1 MLATPRSGDA
11 VFSFGPDMVVRTWNE
26 ALERLTGT
34 KAEDAIGRPCWT
46 LLGAVTD
53 RGDLVCHAGCSGA
66 RLAREGWP
74 VPCRHVLIRTA
85 SGRKRIGMS
94 TISLLDCEAD
104 GPIVIH
110 LLRNG
115 EEVAQEPPPGDTA
128 LTARQLQVLRL
139 LAEGKP
145 AKVIAQELGLA
156 EVTVRN
162 HIRGILVGLRCHSQ
176 LAAIAEGRRRQLI

>member
-1 MLATPRSGDA
+1 MVATPRSGDA
-11 VFSFGPDMVVRTWNE
+11 VFSFGPDMVVRSWNE

-34 KAEDAIGRPCWT
+34 KAQDAIGRPCWT

-74 VPCRHVLIRTA
+74 VPCRQVMIRTA
-85 SGRKRIGMS
+85 SGRKRVGMS
-94 TISLLDCEAD
+94 TIALLDCDPD
-104 GPIVIH
+104 GPVVLH

-115 EEVAQEPPPGDTA
+115 EDVAGAPDQGEQV
-128 LTARQLQVLRL
+128 LTERQLEVLRL
-139 LAEGKP
+139 LAEGRP
-145 AKVIAQELGLA
+145 AKVIAQDLGIA

-176 LAAIAEGRRRQLI
+176 IAAIAEGRRRHLV

>member
-1 MLATPRSGDA
+1 MPGTPRSGDA
-11 VFSFGPDMVVRTWNE
+11 VFSFGADMVVRSWNE

-34 KAEDAIGRPCWT
+34 SAEDAIGRPCWD
-46 LLGAVTD
+46 LLGAVTE
-53 RGDLVCHAGCSGA
+53 RGDLVCHTGCSGA

-85 SGRKRIGMS
+85 TGRKRIGMS
-94 TISLLDCEAD
+94 TIALLDCDPD
-104 GPIVIH
+104 GPVVIH

-115 EEVAQEPPPGDTA
+115 EEVAQEAPTGETP
-128 LTARQLQVLRL
+128 LTARQLEVLRL

-162 HIRGILVGLRCHSQ
+162 HIRGILVSLRCHSQ
-176 LAAIAEGRRRQLI
+176 LAAIAEGRRRQLL

>member
-11 VFSFGPDMVVRTWNE
+11 VFSFGTDMVVRSWND

-34 KAEDAIGRPCWT
+34 RAEDAIGRPCWT

-74 VPCRHVLIRTA
+74 VPCRQVLIRTA
-85 SGRKRIGMS
+85 SGRKRVGMS
-94 TISLLDCEAD
+94 TIALLDCDSD
-104 GPIVIH
+104 GPLVLH

-115 EEVAQEPPPGDTA
+115 EDVAPAIPKDGKA
-128 LTARQLQVLRL
+128 LTPRQLEVLRL

-145 AKVIAQELGLA
+145 AKVIAQELEIA

-162 HIRGILVGLRCHSQ
+162 HIRGILVGFRCHSQ

>member
-11 VFSFGPDMVVRTWNE
+11 VFSFGPDMVVRSWNE

-74 VPCRHVLIRTA
+74 VPCRHVVIRTA
-85 SGRKRIGMS
+85 SGRKRMGLS
-94 TISLLDCEAD
+94 TISLLDCDPA
-104 GPIVIH
+104 GPVVIH

-115 EEVAQEPPPGDTA
+115 EEVHRAAPTGERL
-128 LTARQLQVLRL
+128 LTERQLEVLRL

-145 AKVIAQELGLA
+145 AKVIAQQLGLA

-176 LAAIAEGRRRQLI
+176 LAAIAEGRRLQLI

>member
-11 VFSFGPDMVVRTWNE
+11 VFSFGQDMIVRTWNE

-34 KAEDAIGRPCWT
+34 KAEDAVGRPCWT

-66 RLAREGWP
+66 RLAKEGWP
-74 VPCRHVLIRTA
+74 VPCRQVMIRTA
-85 SGRKRIGMS
+85 RGRKRIGMS
-94 TISLLDCEAD
+94 TIALLDCDPE
-104 GPIVIH
+104 GPVVIH

-115 EEVAQEPPPGDTA
+115 EDVAQALPKDETA
-128 LTARQLQVLRL
+128 LTPRQLEVLRL

-145 AKVIAQELGLA
+145 AKVVAQELGLA

-176 LAAIAEGRRRQLI
+176 LAAIAEGRRRQLL